1 MTGALLS
8 HITRVGG
15 SALLL
20 LLLLLILLLLLLL
33 LGKREGQEARP
44 ETLLIPTDPLAFD
57 ALPEDAAAA
66 TAGSIIIACIYTTT

>member
-20 LLLLLILLLLLLL
+20 LLLLLILLLL